1 MPKSP
6 RNINASRNHDSM
18 VGVFFEGVS
27 RSAAVVEPPI
37 TLER

>member
-6 RNINASRNHDSM
+6 TNINASRNHDKT

-27 RSAAVVEPPI
+27 RSAAVVEPPM
-37 TLER
+37 TLDR